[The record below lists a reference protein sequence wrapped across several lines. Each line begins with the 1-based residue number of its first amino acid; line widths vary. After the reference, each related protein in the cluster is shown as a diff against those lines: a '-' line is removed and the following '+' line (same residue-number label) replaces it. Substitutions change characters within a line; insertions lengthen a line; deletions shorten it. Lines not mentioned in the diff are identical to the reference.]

1 MERKIP
7 SHCVS
12 SGGVTK
18 FSGVWRISMG
28 DDKKIKQNLNDQYLT
43 KGFIFCININIS
55 SPSRPLS
62 WDWKWLTRIMLG
74 VRWVELLICLKSDFW
89 CEKKIFHV
97 NHAHFYLKAAP
108 FAMKTWWVK
117 WRHPQ
122 KEKTLLDTFFMKIL
136 KIKVKNGGIAKR
148 KKMFQAIGSVTI
160 NLAQLEAGGVRGWQ
174 KIIGK
179 RWIRAH

>member
-18 FSGVWRISMG
+18 CSGVWRISMG
-28 DDKKIKQNLNDQYLT
+28 DDKKIKQNLNHQYLT

-122 KEKTLLDTFFMKIL
+122 KEKKYLSLFFMKTPKL
-136 KIKVKNGGIAKR
+136 KVKIRGIVKR
-148 KKMFQAIGSVTI
+148 KKNISGNRLRHDQSRPT
-160 NLAQLEAGGVRGWQ
+160 RGW
-174 KIIGK
+174 
-179 RWIRAH
+179 RC

>member
-1 MERKIP
+1 MYEVLRVARLRLALQRAFLRRAILIF
-7 SHCVS
+7 
-12 SGGVTK
+12 T
-18 FSGVWRISMG
+18 
-28 DDKKIKQNLNDQYLT
+28 
-43 KGFIFCININIS
+43 FCININI
-55 SPSRPLS
+55 PRLPGLS
-62 WDWKWLTRIMLG
+62 AETGSGWQGSCLEWGGWS
-74 VRWVELLICLKSDFW
+74 LKSDFW

-122 KEKTLLDTFFMKIL
+122 KEKNYLTLFFMKKL
-136 KIKVKNGGIAKR
+136 KIKVKIRGIVKR
-148 KKMFQAIGSVTI
+148 KKIFQAIGSVTI

-179 RWIRAH
+179 RWIRVH

>member
-18 FSGVWRISMG
+18 CSGVWRISMG
-28 DDKKIKQNLNDQYLT
+28 DDKKMKQNLNDQYLS
-43 KGFIFCININIS
+43 KGFIICINTKIP
-55 SPSRPLS
+55 SPFRPLS
-62 WDWKWLTRIMLG
+62 WDWKWLTRIMPG

-122 KEKTLLDTFFMKIL
+122 KEKNYLTLFLMKNL
-136 KIKVKNGGIAKR
+136 KIKVKIRGR
-148 KKMFQAIGSVTI
+148 KKKFQAIGSVTI

-179 RWIRAH
+179 RGIRAH